1 MARPIRNPPNPWATA
16 EVEWLGEPPPAR
28 LEVFE
33 ERARS
38 VLTANDSPDLAL
50 RWSVNPYRGCHHG
63 CSYCYARR
71 SHQYLGF
78 GAGTDFERRIVVK
91 VNAPEALD
99 RELARRDL
107 GGEPVVFSGNTDCYQ
122 PLEASY
128 RLTRRCLAVCAARGA
143 AVAVITK
150 SALVRRDV
158 DLLAALAA
166 RGLASVCL
174 SIPVA
179 DEEVARGLEPW
190 AARPAL
196 RFETLRELSSAGIP
210 TAVSLAPQIPAL
222 TDHEIPRVLEL
233 ARAAGATRCFMT
245 LVRLSGEVL
254 PVFEE
259 RLHEAFP
266 ARATRVLGAI
276 REVRGGELNDS
287 RYGQRLRGAGPRWDA
302 IEALFRLHAR
312 RLGFAVGEGVTDRPT
327 GPTHTRGRQGA
338 LFDGSCP
345 ASTGE

>member
-1 MARPIRNPPNPWATA
+1 MARPVRNPPNPWATT

-38 VLTANDSPDLAL
+38 VLTQNDSPDLAL

-63 CSYCYARR
+63 CAYCYARR

-91 VNAPEALD
+91 VNAPEVLA

-128 RLTRRCLAVCAARGA
+128 RLTRRCLEACAERNA
-143 AVAVITK
+143 AAAVITK
-150 SALVRRDV
+150 SALVRRDL
-158 DLLAALAA
+158 DLLAALAE
-166 RGLASVCL
+166 RGLVSVCL

-179 DEEVARGLEPW
+179 DEAIARGLEPW
-190 AARPAL
+190 AAPPEL
-196 RFETLRELSSAGIP
+196 RFETLRALSASGIP
-210 TAVSLAPQIPAL
+210 TAVSLAPQIPGL
-222 TDHEIPRVLEL
+222 TDHDIPRVLER

-245 LVRLSGEVL
+245 MVRLSGEVL

-259 RLHEAFP
+259 RLREAFP
-266 ARATRVLGAI
+266 GRAARVLGAI
-276 REVRGGELNDS
+276 REVRGGALNEA
-287 RYGQRLRGAGPRWDA
+287 RYGARLRGEGPRWEA
-302 IEALFRLHAR
+302 IEGLFRLHAR
-312 RLGFAVGEGVTDRPT
+312 RLGYAVGEEVSQRPP
-327 GPTHTRGRQGA
+327 GPPRPGPRQA
-338 LFDGSCP
+338 SLFEEPVARPVG
-345 ASTGE
+345 G